1 MHSYL
6 LLLVEEQKNEESL
19 YFVQK
24 AETFLKVLIGGKQCR
39 LARLIFLLLS
49 AWYVVGHG
57 FSEDCLY

>member
-24 AETFLKVLIGGKQCR
+24 AETFLKSVDWRK
-39 LARLIFLLLS
+39 A
-49 AWYVVGHG
+49 V
-57 FSEDCLY
+57 